1 EKRIG
6 KIIVRPLNM
15 TEIDLKGISKKP
27 VTLSYEPE
35 SIDKSLKSVT
45 DYLKITTPL
54 DPMDAFEWKNGNTYE
69 PLSTILRQ

>member
-1 EKRIG
+1 
-6 KIIVRPLNM
+6 M
-15 TEIDLKGISKKP
+15 
-27 VTLSYEPE
+27 TLSYEPE